1 MISEDVRE
9 WVDEFAR
16 DAITKSTELG
26 LVNYEAIAV
35 LDWLGSQHEPDA
47 LRELIANE
55 AHAVW
60 ADWYMLHGVGAIECG
75 DMARTHYID
84 LTEAEKDKYRQTAD
98 RYLKLMGGVA

>member
-9 WVDEFAR
+9 WV
-16 DAITKSTELG
+16 
-26 LVNYEAIAV
+26 EANAKADRGDTAMAV
-35 LDWLGSQHEPDA
+35 LDWLGSQHEPEA
-47 LRELIANE
+47 LRELMANE

-98 RYLKLMGGVA
+98 RYLELLGGDDVQHTG